1 MFQRPLMAAA
11 ATFLLCAGS
20 ALAESNGRQGT
31 PDRLVGTYTLQGQT
45 DTVSGPFGTFT
56 CTEFQQ
62 FSPELVCANASIL
75 ELRADGTTGTTI
87 AGQSPISD
95 VFGNWR
101 RSGPRQVSIESIA
114 IVYDANGVAE
124 NWALTSSTV
133 SFDRRR
139 TAITTSFEI
148 NWFPITDDPRNPTS
162 PPVITFIGGS
172 EGAKFD

>member
-1 MFQRPLMAAA
+1 MIRNTLLAAA
-11 ATFLLCAGS
+11 AAV
-20 ALAESNGRQGT
+20 ALAAGPAFADSKGKQGT
-31 PDRLVGTYTLQGQT
+31 PDRFVGTYTLQGQT

-62 FSPELVCANASIL
+62 FSPDLVCANASLL

-87 AGQSPISD
+87 AGQAPISE
-95 VFGNWR
+95 VFGNWQRTGR
-101 RSGPRQVSIESIA
+101 REIGIESIA
-114 IVYDANGVAE
+114 IVYDADGVAE

-133 SFDRRR
+133 TFDRSR
-139 TAITTSFEI
+139 TTFTTSFEI

-172 EGAKFD
+172 EGTRFD